1 MAENIT
7 LPPGQFLAPSFGRF
21 GLGRFANR
29 FPAQPDTVALKIGG
43 AVARPVAIGAQL
55 AELPR
60 VEQVSDFH
68 CVTTWS
74 CVGLRWGG
82 VSFADFYHRI
92 VVTLAGP
99 EAGAGFVVLR
109 GGDGYHCAMLLEDL
123 LAPGVLLADTLDGEK
138 LGLEH
143 GAPLRLVAPA
153 HYGYKNVKH
162 IGAIEFWH
170 DRKHYRFPYPYPDF
184 MDHPRGRV
192 ALEERARWFPAWLL
206 RPFYRV
212 LIPLARRKSRKA
224 LAAYDR
230 AN

>member
-1 MAENIT
+1 
-7 LPPGQFLAPSFGRF
+7 
-21 GLGRFANR
+21 
-29 FPAQPDTVALKIGG
+29 
-43 AVARPVAIGAQL
+43 
-55 AELPR
+55 
-60 VEQVSDFH
+60 
-68 CVTTWS
+68 
-74 CVGLRWGG
+74 
-82 VSFADFYHRI
+82 
-92 VVTLAGP
+92 
-99 EAGAGFVVLR
+99 
-109 GGDGYHCAMLLEDL
+109 MLLEDL

>member
-92 VVTLAGP
+92 VVPLAGP

-123 LAPGVLLADTLDGEK
+123 LAPGVLLADTLDG
-138 LGLEH
+138 LSLI
-143 GAPLRLVAPA
+143 
-153 HYGYKNVKH
+153 H
-162 IGAIEFWH
+162 I
-170 DRKHYRFPYPYPDF
+170 
-184 MDHPRGRV
+184 
-192 ALEERARWFPAWLL
+192 
-206 RPFYRV
+206 
-212 LIPLARRKSRKA
+212 
-224 LAAYDR
+224 
-230 AN
+230 